1 MTRGADAHGEDRFE
15 KARRDMVSAQL
26 AARGIKDS
34 RVLDAFLRVPRHA
47 FIPQAPAFEA
57 YADHPLSIGSGQ
69 TISQPYIVA
78 LMTQALALTGNEKV
92 LEVST
97 GSGYQTA
104 ILAELAARVYT
115 VERLPELAAAARK
128 TLDDLGYGNIEFRT
142 GDGTLGLPEHA
153 PYDCILVGAAAPEVP
168 KSLIA
173 ELAVGGRL
181 VIPVGGQY
189 SQMLRLVTRER
200 SQIISRELC
209 PCIFVKLIGR
219 EAFDEA

>member
-1 MTRGADAHGEDRFE
+1 MSRGADAHGEDRFE
-15 KARRDMVSAQL
+15 TARRNMVNAQL
-26 AARGIKDS
+26 AGRGIKDS
-34 RVLDAFLRVPRHA
+34 RVLDAFLRVPRHV
-47 FIPQAPAFEA
+47 FIPHASAFEA

-78 LMTQALALTGNEKV
+78 LMTEALALGGNETV
-92 LEVST
+92 LEVGT

-128 TLDDLGYGNIEFRT
+128 TLDALACGNVEYST

-168 KSLIA
+168 KSLITQ
-173 ELAVGGRL
+173 LAAGGRL
-181 VIPVGGQY
+181 AIPVGGQY
-189 SQMLRLVTRER
+189 SQMLKLVTRER
-200 SQIISRELC
+200 SGIISRELC

-219 EAFDEA
+219 EAFNEP